1 MRPAG
6 KAQTESLYFKYP
18 YFETPKGAERDN
30 IRDDVRIAIVGAGPI
45 GMTAALALA
54 REGIQSVLFD
64 NKSTFNDGSRAICV
78 ARSSF
83 YIFETLGVS
92 ASFLKKSLGWTT
104 GRSFY
109 RGKKI
114 LEFQMP
120 DSTDEK
126 FRPMYNIQ
134 QQFIE
139 KLFFSTKKYDFFP
152 L

>member
-6 KAQTESLYFKYP
+6 RAQNESLFQLSFFSAPQGK
-18 YFETPKGAERDN
+18 KRDHLTSN
-30 IRDDVRIAIVGAGPI
+30 AQVAIVGAGPI

-54 REGIQSVLFD
+54 REGVKSVLFD

-83 YIFETLGVS
+83 YIFESLGVS
-92 ASFLKKSLGWTT
+92 SAIFLKKSLGWTT
-104 GRSFY
+104 GHSFY
-109 RGKKI
+109 RGQKI

-120 DSTDEK
+120 DSSEEK

-134 QQFIE
+134 QQYIE
-139 KLFFSTKKYDFFP
+139 KFSMGCSICKSPY
-152 L
+152 